1 MKSLEAFSKELSS
14 HTASFAYQN
23 DYEEYAENLGKVL
36 SHGSTVTVQ
45 DNEEEIKKCV
55 SNLDYE
61 PKTFVDSDQEE
72 EDCNMPGNETPAEF

>member
-1 MKSLEAFSKELSS
+1 MKSLEVFSKELSS

-23 DYEEYAENLGKVL
+23 DYEEYAENSGKVI
-36 SHGSTVTVQ
+36 SNGSTVTVQ

>member
-1 MKSLEAFSKELSS
+1 MKSLSKELSS

-23 DYEEYAENLGKVL
+23 DYEEYAENPGKVL
-36 SHGSTVTVQ
+36 SHGSAVTVQ